1 MRCENPDMGYW
12 HPFHYNIVME
22 RQYESDCMSD
32 TIIQSLMA
40 WTNTD
45 EQTILDIVRQE
56 EVLSQVEQTLR
67 FEHTSGERHKRLLF
81 TNILNALPYP
91 VYRIIA
97 DTIKRRRGQ
106 TSVQRKLDY
115 QPNAYAQL
123 ARQMTDPP
131 PLYIMLT
138 HDIDTAECYQRWGDV
153 LDVESKL
160 GVRSANNVLTAG
172 PYHLEKSWLDEIEQ
186 RGFEIG
192 LHGDS
197 HDMAIGFRDMR
208 RVRERLQRSLDILG
222 RQVSGYRAPALG
234 ISEALLHVLQDLG
247 FRYDSSIKLNLYY
260 TGGVDTAVPYLY
272 PGTSLWQLPLTLQD
286 DGLFRD
292 QALTDAAALQVVQT
306 SIDLLRPYGGVWI
319 FNSHPLIIGKRLDFY
334 REMLHW
340 LHHIAKVD
348 IILPGQWVDNLQFA
362 Q

>member
-1 MRCENPDMGYW
+1 MND
-12 HPFHYNIVME
+12 
-22 RQYESDCMSD
+22 S
-32 TIIQSLMA
+32 IIQSLVA

-45 EQTILDIVRQE
+45 EEIISSL
-56 EVLSQVEQTLR
+56 LSATEAQSQIQHALR
-67 FEHTSGERHKRLLF
+67 FEHSSSERKKRLLF
-81 TNILNALPYP
+81 TNLLNALPYP
-91 VYRIIA
+91 VYRFIA
-97 DTIKRRRGQ
+97 DTIKRQRGQ
-106 TSVQRKLDY
+106 TSVQRTLDY

-123 ARQMTDPP
+123 ARQITNPP
-131 PLYIMLT
+131 PLYVMLT

-153 LDVESKL
+153 LDVEAQL

-172 PYHLEKSWLDEIEQ
+172 PYHLEKSWLDEIEG

-197 HDMAIGFRDMR
+197 HDMAIGFRDMG
-208 RVRERLQRSLDILG
+208 RVKERLQRSLDRLG
-222 RQVSGYRAPALG
+222 REVAGYRAPALG
-234 ISEALLHVLQDLG
+234 ISDALLHVLQDLG

-272 PGTSLWQLPLTLQD
+272 PGTSLWQLPLALQD

-319 FNSHPLIIGKRLDFY
+319 FNSHPIIIGKRLDFY
-334 REMLHW
+334 REMLRW
-340 LHHIAKVD
+340 LQVE
-348 IILPGQWVDNLQFA
+348 DNVQLKRPQDFVFSVLSIN
-362 Q
+362 